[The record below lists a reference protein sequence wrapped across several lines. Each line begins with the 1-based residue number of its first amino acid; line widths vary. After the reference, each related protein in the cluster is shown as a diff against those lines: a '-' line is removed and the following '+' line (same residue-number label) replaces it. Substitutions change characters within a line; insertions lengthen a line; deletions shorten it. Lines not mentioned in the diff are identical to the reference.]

1 MIARIIL
8 LSMYLRELFHKLA
21 NYMCFLRIFWN
32 FNSLV
37 SVKRAGGT
45 TLEAKGGMWKVNFSL
60 KADMEETEF
69 VRALENLRCSRIA
82 DRLKIRVLFVPILGC
97 WRVSSYQC
105 DERKD
110 VKCTKRNK

>member
-8 LSMYLRELFHKLA
+8 LSMYLRELFHKLV

-45 TLEAKGGMWKVNFSL
+45 TLETEAKGGMWKVNFSL
-60 KADMEETEF
+60 
-69 VRALENLRCSRIA
+69 IA
-82 DRLKIRVLFVPILGC
+82 DVTESNQIPAFENI
-97 WRVSSYQC
+97 
-105 DERKD
+105 E
-110 VKCTKRNK
+110 T